1 MIRRMRYTKS
11 SSLAWLDGR
20 EQSCET
26 KLKWSN
32 GSYSINILHLA
43 FYAVWLYTSPLLP
56 NQKSIFLEMLFKLA
70 DCNICSMHL

>member
-56 NQKSIFLEMLFKLA
+56 NQKSIFWRYYKLP
-70 DCNICSMHL
+70 DCNIYSMYL